1 MSVTLSQVRR
11 ISLLAGV
18 YTLMGVPASQA
29 RSERSDAELTLV
41 ERARGRDGRAFEE
54 LVAPYRRELETH
66 CYRILGSLTDAED
79 ALQESLTA
87 AWQGLESYRGAA
99 SIRTWLYRI
108 TTNRCLNITRSAR
121 RRQARD
127 PSVLGVEPPE
137 PTQRWEIVWLEPYPD
152 SRLEDFADTQADPEA
167 HHERREAIS
176 LAFVAALQLLP
187 PQPRATLILRD
198 VLGFSARETAAM
210 LDMTAHAVNSALRRA
225 RAMLAR
231 ELPDSQQS
239 LAISNTPE
247 ERMLLD
253 CLVRAW
259 EDGDVHSLV
268 ALMTEDVW
276 LRMPPMP
283 FEYQGREAAA
293 RFFSTVVFR
302 KGRRFRLHSTC
313 ANGQPAFG
321 LYLYSHDGRS
331 AEASGL
337 VVLSLSSNGISA
349 MTHFDK
355 ELLWRFGLPRSITLP
370 SHLRDGGPK

>member
-1 MSVTLSQVRR
+1 LMSVTTQVRR
-11 ISLLAGV
+11 ISVLAGV
-18 YTLMGVPASQA
+18 YTLMGVPAPQA
-29 RSERSDAELTLV
+29 RAGRSDGELTLL
-41 ERARGRDGRAFEE
+41 ERARGRDGQAFDE

-66 CYRILGSLTDAED
+66 CYRILGSITDAED

-99 SIRTWLYRI
+99 SIRTWLYRV

-121 RRQARD
+121 RRQPRD
-127 PSVLGVEPPE
+127 ASVLGVEPPE

-152 SRLEDFADTQADPEA
+152 SRIEDFVDTQSNPEA
-167 HHERREAIS
+167 DLERREAIS

-210 LDMTAHAVNSALRRA
+210 LDTTADAVNSALRRA

-231 ELPDSQQS
+231 ELPNYEQPSPMR
-239 LAISNTPE
+239 NTPE

-253 CLVRAW
+253 HLVRAW

-268 ALMTEDVW
+268 ALMTDDVW

-283 FEYQGREAAA
+283 FEYQGREPAT
-293 RFFSTVVFR
+293 RWFSTVVFR
-302 KGRRFRLHSTC
+302 KGRRFRLVSTR
-313 ANGQPAFG
+313 ANRQPAFG
-321 LYLYSHDGRS
+321 LYLYSADGRT

-337 VVLSLSSNGISA
+337 VVLSLAGDGISA
-349 MTHFDK
+349 ITHFDK
-355 ELLWRFGLPRSITLP
+355 ELLWRFGLQRSVIVP
-370 SHLRDGGPK
+370 SPQ